1 MWELEEGHNGLWLW
15 WDEVP
20 STHQCCDISVLLH
33 AGDPVPCP
41 WGCAHTLPLCPAELS
56 IAYASGK
63 AISLVHVGPGAHIK
77 QVQEWQEPLHLQ
89 DVDWQRSVLYGTDDH
104 GTLLRVVGHPG
115 RREAIVTGLPGETL
129 WGDRGHPP
137 LPDAP

>member
-1 MWELEEGHNGLWLW
+1 M
-15 WDEVP
+15 
-20 STHQCCDISVLLH
+20 
-33 AGDPVPCP
+33 
-41 WGCAHTLPLCPAELS
+41 GCGFGGMRFPAHTSAVTFLSCFMLVTPSRVPGAVLTHCPYALQSCPLCMHR
-56 IAYASGK
+56 K

-104 GTLLRVVGHPG
+104 VTLLRVVGHPG